1 MIFDSVADDI
11 APRSYQIE
19 LRHDARCGQRPRQFA
34 AEDSVRTPESIESAA
49 ATAKSSEELKK
60 DLGVTEGATGEM
72 AQIPND
78 IMFAFDSDQLR
89 PNASNILAECAELIK
104 RASMLSTS
112 VSSVTRTPWGAWT
125 ITWSSRSVAL

>member
-1 MIFDSVADDI
+1 
-11 APRSYQIE
+11 
-19 LRHDARCGQRPRQFA
+19 
-34 AEDSVRTPESIESAA
+34 VRTPESIESAA

-60 DLGVTEGATGEM
+60 DLGVTEGTTGEM

-89 PNASNILAECAELIK
+89 HNASNILAECAELIK

>member
-1 MIFDSVADDI
+1 MRP
-11 APRSYQIE
+11 APQ
-19 LRHDARCGQRPRQFA
+19 AVA

-89 PNASNILAECAELIK
+89 PNI
-104 RASMLSTS
+104 
-112 VSSVTRTPWGAWT
+112 TRQ
-125 ITWSSRSVAL
+125 IYSRSVPS

>member
-1 MIFDSVADDI
+1 MRP
-11 APRSYQIE
+11 APQ
-19 LRHDARCGQRPRQFA
+19 AVA
-34 AEDSVRTPESIESAA
+34 AEDSARTPESIESAA